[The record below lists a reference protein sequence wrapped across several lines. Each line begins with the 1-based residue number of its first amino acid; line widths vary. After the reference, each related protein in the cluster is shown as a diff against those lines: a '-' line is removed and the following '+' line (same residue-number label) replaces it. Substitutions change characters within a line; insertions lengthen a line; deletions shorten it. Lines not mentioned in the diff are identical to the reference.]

1 MRMHAMFLVPP
12 RAPLAVALRHCNHPL
27 SEAEYFRKRFHPVK
41 ACIALFALLLPAAQ
55 ASAAAPPAALSAMD
69 YIEIQQLVNRLNFAL
84 DYCTQGG
91 RDFADL
97 FAEGGQFV
105 IDEGDGKPRAFST
118 REQLIGVAGGP
129 DCKAIQTPPR
139 SYVLHLAESL
149 VIEPSAGGATGK
161 SYAIYPANKG
171 KIPARRRCG
180 TDGSVSRRLCEDAA
194 GLALPV
200 AQTRGFASDRGRAL
214 RRGNFDGYCRTGFF
228 TSTTT
233 PSRSVTLPPRNPDEP
248 TSVA

>member
-1 MRMHAMFLVPP
+1 MRAC
-12 RAPLAVALRHCNHPL
+12 VALL
-27 SEAEYFRKRFHPVK
+27 
-41 ACIALFALLLPAAQ
+41 ALLLPAAQ
-55 ASAAAPPAALSAMD
+55 ASAAAPPAVLGAMD

-105 IDEGDGKPRAFST
+105 IDEGDGKPRVFST

-129 DCKAIQTPPR
+129 HCKAIQTPPR

-171 KIPARRRCG
+171 KFLR
-180 TDGSVSRRLCEDAA
+180 EDVA
-194 GLALPV
+194 GQMGLYHDAYVKTP
-200 AQTRGFASDRGRAL
+200 QGWRFQL
-214 RRGNFDGYCRTGFF
+214 RRHEVSPVIGAVR
-228 TSTTT
+228 
-233 PSRSVTLPPRNPDEP
+233 
-248 TSVA
+248 